1 MLIDFHVHSNNSF
14 DSKEPVVEMCK
25 AAVSQN
31 ITHIAFTEHFSL
43 DSFKKSSGF
52 FNYYRYFS
60 DIQEAREIFKN
71 KLNIYTGL
79 ELCEPH
85 LSVEAYK
92 TAMKDFSLDYILG
105 SVHNIGTS
113 GLRTTAENQS
123 AYTSYEMYFEAFYK
137 MACFGEFNTAAHLD
151 LMSRYANSIHGDY
164 DFEDFEEQI
173 REILKK
179 LIERGKGLEVNTSGL
194 RKDLNRL
201 HPKLEILKL
210 YNELGGEIITI
221 GSDAHGAAEAG
232 IGCRSTLEL
241 LYNLGYDYMF
251 TFKNCKP
258 VAHKIIW

>member
-14 DSKEPVVEMCK
+14 DSKESVIEMCK

-52 FNYYRYFS
+52 FNYSKYFS
-60 DIQEAREIFKN
+60 EIQEARDIFKN
-71 KLNIYTGL
+71 KLTIYTGL

-85 LSVEAYK
+85 LSIEAYK
-92 TAMKDFSLDYILG
+92 AAMKDFSLDYILG

-113 GLRTTAENQS
+113 GLRTTAEEQS
-123 AYTSYEMYFEAFYK
+123 AYSSYNVYFEAFYK
-137 MACFGEFNTAAHLD
+137 MACFGEFNAAAHLD
-151 LMSRYANSIHGDY
+151 LMSRYAHSIHGDY
-164 DFEDFEEQI
+164 NFEDFQEPI
-173 REILKK
+173 TEILKK

-210 YNELGGEIITI
+210 YKELGGEIITI
-221 GSDAHGAAEAG
+221 GSDAHSAG
-232 IGCRSTLEL
+232 EVGMGCRSTLEL
-241 LYNLGYDYMF
+241 LYSLDYKYIF
-251 TFKNCKP
+251 TFENCKP
-258 VAHKIIW
+258 VAHKMG